1 MYAYGNFTYLISY
14 LYFRRWAWCHVVWST
29 RYHIRLDHVVDLSAK
44 SSWTVWHFAY
54 LLLRLM
60 FAMWIVFLHASE
72 DLRAIEC
79 WNYQHHGCR
88 TQKWR
93 PGRRSDCLNRKIA
106 RPSSTCRSQN
116 VALHLAS
123 LSLFTL
129 SFVFYFIYVNKRW
142 SIFVDIIGCP
152 ALFVLAQIVQRI
164 LAIVIFCKWFI
175 FSKSVLI
182 FWLREHVNETESY
195 FVLLMGV
202 SFLFQT

>member
-1 MYAYGNFTYLISY
+1 
-14 LYFRRWAWCHVVWST
+14 
-29 RYHIRLDHVVDLSAK
+29 
-44 SSWTVWHFAY
+44 
-54 LLLRLM
+54 
-60 FAMWIVFLHASE
+60 MWIVFLHASE

-164 LAIVIFCKWFI
+164 LTIIIFCKWFI
-175 FSKSVLI
+175 FSKSVHILAQRTCEWNWVLFYVAHGRI
-182 FWLREHVNETESY
+182 FLVSDLETMALKAWSQMESLR
-195 FVLLMGV
+195 
-202 SFLFQT
+202 